1 MKLYTK
7 EQLLVEFVIRNKK
20 AAIVNMDKPTKA
32 MLDYVG
38 DDLDALIGNLY
49 VVLKT
54 PIGSRV
60 YFYQDPDS
68 FDLVVGLVEAMT
80 YEVKA
85 N

>member
-1 MKLYTK
+1 MMLYTK
-7 EQLLVEFVIRNKK
+7 GELLVEFVIRNKR
-20 AAIVNMDKPTKA
+20 AAIVNMDKPTRA
-32 MLDYVG
+32 MLDAAVN
-38 DDLDALIGNLY
+38 LDALIGNLY

>member
-1 MKLYTK
+1 MMLYTK
-7 EQLLVEFVIRNKK
+7 GELLVEFVIRNKR
-20 AAIVNMDKPTKA
+20 AAIVNMDKPTRA
-32 MLDYVG
+32 MLDAAVN
-38 DDLDALIGNLY
+38 LDALIGNLY

-68 FDLVVGLVEAMT
+68 FDLVVSLVEAMT